1 LDTVVASND
10 NSSKAAVTLTQENGR
25 MTVNKDLERT
35 LKQVVV
41 DL

>member
-1 LDTVVASND
+1 LDKIVVSND
-10 NSSKAAVTLTQENGR
+10 ASSKAAVTLTEKNGR
-25 MTVNKDLERT
+25 TTVNKDLERT

>member
-1 LDTVVASND
+1 LDKIVASND
-10 NSSKAAVTLTQENGR
+10 VSSKAAVTLTERNGR
-25 MTVNKDLERT
+25 TTANEDLERT